1 MKLPRFSVRRP
12 IFTTMVTLILV
23 ILGSVSLSRL
33 QIDMLPDI
41 ELPTLTI
48 RTDYEGASPEVIE
61 RLVTRIIEEIVAVVE
76 TDACGCD
83 AIQVITGCTFG
94 KGNFIYRD
102 YGKHAFTFFNRDTG
116 QGVRVSRKAQPQEP
130 LDPEHRRLL
139 DKIRQDTATPEERAE
154 FDRRHEA
161 ASRRILDQPP
171 EALFT
176 LTEVT
181 VPLPEK
187 ARIEPSVT
195 CARCG
200 EPTMA
205 TKMETMNGERVCRGC
220 LS

>member
-1 MKLPRFSVRRP
+1 MSAETILSSDLFKKCRDFHGHLCPGLAMGYQAAVAGMQWLAARR
-12 IFTTMVTLILV
+12 
-23 ILGSVSLSRL
+23 SE
-33 QIDMLPDI
+33 D
-41 ELPTLTI
+41 
-48 RTDYEGASPEVIE
+48 
-61 RLVTRIIEEIVAVVE
+61 EEIVAVVE

-102 YGKHAFTFFNRDTG
+102 YGKQAFTFFNRATG
-116 QGVRVSRKAQPQEP
+116 QGVRVARKAEPQEA
-130 LDPEHRRLL
+130 LDPEHRALL
-139 DKIRQDTATPEERAE
+139 DKIRQDSATPEERAE

-161 ASRRILDQPP
+161 ACRRILDQAP

-187 ARIEPSVT
+187 ARIEPSVP

-205 TKMETMNGERVCRGC
+205 TKMETLDGRQVCRGC
-220 LS
+220 LT